1 VRPKIHF
8 SKGGFDFHTD
18 RAPKAISKKAGVIYL
33 LTDCT
38 ITHLTSKPETKEVKE
53 YLADVIILQ
62 TANTEKIITK
72 LKPKLAILMHAE
84 VDKARDL
91 HKKTG
96 VQVIAAQDG
105 QTVDLCAYSA
115 LPAQKHL
122 SKFIKEK

>member
-1 VRPKIHF
+1 MAPKIHF

-18 RAPKAISKKAGVIYL
+18 RAPKAVSKKAGVIYR

-38 ITHLTSKPETKEVKE
+38 ITHLTAKPETKEVKE
-53 YLADVIILQ
+53 YAADVIIMQ
-62 TANTEKIITK
+62 AINAEKIIAK

-84 VDKARDL
+84 VYKAREL

-105 QTVDLCAYSA
+105 QTVDLYAYSA
-115 LPAQKHL
+115 LPAQKSL
-122 SKFIKEK
+122 AKFTKEK